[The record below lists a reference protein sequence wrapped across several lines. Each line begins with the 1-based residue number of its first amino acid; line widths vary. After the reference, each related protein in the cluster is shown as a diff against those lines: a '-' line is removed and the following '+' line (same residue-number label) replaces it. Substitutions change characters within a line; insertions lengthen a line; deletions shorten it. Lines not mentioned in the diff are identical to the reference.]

1 MSSPEKITSNSELFS
16 AAAEDMPVTI
26 QNVIAEYKLDFPH
39 RDAEERYKWEA
50 VFHYQSKWNLDA
62 PNFAEMLADAFY
74 KAGNLLTSYMYYPY
88 QALCELARAKP
99 EFVRDLFRQ
108 LYDESRS
115 FGERYHS
122 FRTAFAKEYKAL
134 SQTEEAGRTKSLHHY
149 QDLHAVSIYL
159 FFQYP
164 EKYYI
169 YKYKMYQSFQNL
181 IGFIPP
187 KTTRETI
194 QDNENQKKSYPDTE
208 ARKMEQYNQLCEQVL
223 QEIEAEKELL
233 SMSAARLPMESCY
246 QDSAHHLLTV
256 DLIYF
261 GSKLAEDSKDLIG
274 TPPVYWPDPEEYHP
288 GISKEQWK
296 SILQNEA
303 LTSVEHLALF
313 KMLLKLGGEST
324 CAHLAEIY
332 GREPNYY
339 NRLSTSYAK
348 KIKTVMSCPDILEG
362 GATRSFPVLFVG
374 RSVIEK
380 GRKRYS
386 WKLREELRQ
395 ALEEL
400 DLSQILPKSENQSA
414 FPLTTAK
421 GNETMNSTATS
432 PVYPD
437 SDSTAK
443 TDVPKNLILYGPP
456 GTGKTYSTVL
466 YAVAA
471 IENRTLEH
479 VKSEEYAA
487 VLARFQ
493 SYKADGLIELT
504 TFHQAYGYEEFIE
517 GIRPVMEDEREEG
530 NDTDTDIQYEITPGL
545 FQSFCEHTALPDQKK
560 DTGFA
565 LNHDPVIWKVSLEG
579 TGNNPT
585 REECMREGHI
595 RIGWD
600 GYGEHISSAT
610 KFVDGGKKVLNAFIS
625 RMKQGDLVLSCYS
638 NTTIDA
644 IGVITGDAEWHKEY
658 SSYKRLRKV
667 NWLVK
672 SIREDITELNGGRT
686 MTLSTVYKL
695 SVSLSDVMDIVKKY
709 QLPSKDDSGYF
720 MTPTKTASGAIASG
734 TTMSGV
740 AAPTLHKR
748 NHVFIIDE
756 INRGNISKIFGE
768 LITLIEPSKRIGQPE
783 EMKIRLPYSKK
794 WFGVPDNIFLIGTMN
809 TADRSITTLDT
820 ALRRR
825 FQFQEMQPDASV
837 LSDIEVEGISIS
849 DMLIRMNKRICIL
862 YDRDHTIGHSYFM
875 PLKKAAKT
883 KTPLQVLG
891 DIFAGSILPLLQE
904 YFYEDYE
911 KIRLVL
917 GDNQKENRADQFI
930 VEIREDFGALFGTT
944 AYDLDETSL
953 YEINQEAFG
962 RPDAYRY
969 I

>member
-1 MSSPEKITSNSELFS
+1 MPSPEPMFAS
-16 AAAEDMPVTI
+16 ADDMPVTI
-26 QNVIAEYKLDFPH
+26 QDVIAEYKLDFPH

-50 VFHYQSKWNLDA
+50 VFHYQAKWNLDA
-62 PNFAEMLADAFY
+62 PDFAEMIADAFHETC
-74 KAGNLLTSYMYYPY
+74 NLLTSYMYYPY
-88 QALCELARAKP
+88 QALCELAKAKP
-99 EFVRDLFRQ
+99 ELARSLFRQ
-108 LYDESRS
+108 LYDESRP
-115 FGERYHS
+115 FGERYQN
-122 FRTAFAKEYKAL
+122 FRTTFAKEY
-134 SQTEEAGRTKSLHHY
+134 QTLPQTNDPGRTKPLNHY

-164 EKYYI
+164 EKYYM
-169 YKYKMYQSFQNL
+169 YKYNMYQHFQNL
-181 IGFIPP
+181 IGFTAKKP
-187 KTTRETI
+187 KHSPESP
-194 QDNENQKKSYPDTE
+194 KSHDSNAE
-208 ARKMEQYNQLCEQVL
+208 AWKMEQYRLLCEQVL
-223 QEIEAEKELL
+223 EEIEKDEELL
-233 SMSAARLPMESCY
+233 SMSAARLPQENCY
-246 QDSAHHLLTV
+246 QDTTHHLLVV

-274 TPPVYWPDPEEYHP
+274 TPSVYWPGPEEYQS
-288 GISKEQWK
+288 GLSKESWK
-296 SILQNEA
+296 SILQNES
-303 LTSVEHLALF
+303 LTSAEHLALF
-313 KMLLKLGGEST
+313 KMLFKLGGEST

-332 GREPNYY
+332 GKDPNYY
-339 NRLSTSYAK
+339 NRLSSSYAE
-348 KIKTVMSCPDILEG
+348 KIKKEMSCPDIFQDGVL
-362 GATRSFPVLFVG
+362 RYFPVLFVG
-374 RSVIEK
+374 RYVIEK
-380 GRKRYS
+380 GKRRYS

-400 DLSQILPKSENQSA
+400 DLSQIIIN
-414 FPLTTAK
+414 
-421 GNETMNSTATS
+421 NETIQKGSPIMNPTSIS
-432 PVYPD
+432 PVYPA
-437 SDSTAK
+437 SDRGAK

-471 IENRTLEH
+471 IENRTLES
-479 VKSEEYAA
+479 VKKEAYTA

-493 SYKADGLIELT
+493 VYKANNLIELT
-504 TFHQAYGYEEFIE
+504 TFHQSYGYEEFIE
-517 GIRPVMEDEREEG
+517 GIRPVMEDGREEDG
-530 NDTDTDIQYEITPGL
+530 NSSDTDIQYEITSGL
-545 FQSFCEHTALPDQKK
+545 FQSFCERAALPDQKE
-560 DTGFA
+560 DTRFA

-610 KFVDGGKKVLNAFIS
+610 KFIDGGKKVLNAFIS

-644 IGVITGDAEWHKEY
+644 IGVITGDVEWHKEY
-658 SSYKRLRKV
+658 SSYRRLRKV

-672 SIREDITELNGGRT
+672 NIREDITELNGGRT

-695 SVSLSDVMDIVKKY
+695 SVSLSDVMDIIKKY
-709 QLPSKDDSGYF
+709 QTPSQNISGS
-720 MTPTKTASGAIASG
+720 P
-734 TTMSGV
+734 
-740 AAPTLHKR
+740 LKR

-768 LITLIEPSKRIGQPE
+768 LITLIEPSKRVGQPE

-837 LSDIEVEGISIS
+837 LAGINVEGISIS

-862 YDRDHTIGHSYFM
+862 YDREHTIGHSYFM
-875 PLKKAAKT
+875 PLKEACRQTTNSPDPDPIAAVSSAKP
-883 KTPLQVLG
+883 KTPFELLG
-891 DIFAGSILPLLQE
+891 EIFANNILPLLQE

-917 GDNQKENRADQFI
+917 GDNQKENRTDQFI
-930 VEIREDFGALFGTT
+930 VEVREDSGALFGTT
-944 AYDLDETSL
+944 AYDFDETNL
-953 YEINQEAFG
+953 YEINPEAFG
-962 RPDAYRY
+962 RIDAYRY